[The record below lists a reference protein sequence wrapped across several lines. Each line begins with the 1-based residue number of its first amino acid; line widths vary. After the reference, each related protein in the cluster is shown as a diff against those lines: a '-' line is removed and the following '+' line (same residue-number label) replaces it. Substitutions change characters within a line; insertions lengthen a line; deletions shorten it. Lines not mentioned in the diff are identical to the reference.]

1 MGIACGMNKD
11 VVLVCD
17 GNEKEEWLDASETK
31 QEVWKWMQDKRNKY
45 ECLTK

>member
-31 QEVWKWMQDKRNKY
+31 
-45 ECLTK
+45 